1 VSSRLFNNI
10 PKSKDIRTQSQATDR
25 KNQRLLTEEAPI
37 GKIYVEL
44 ENKKIVVLNI
54 KEHEDPSTIATR
66 FLSTYSV
73 RRDHYKAVVD
83 HIRAIRDHW
92 KEHPESEDCV
102 VKNLVLKD
110 SKVQMSA
117 RKPVTR
123 ENQSASKSPMR
134 SKGITLT
141 TARHQTPG
149 RGQIETTG
157 KVLFKLNFEIGHGK
171 TAKLIFK
178 QGESAFK

>member
-1 VSSRLFNNI
+1 
-10 PKSKDIRTQSQATDR
+10 
-25 KNQRLLTEEAPI
+25 
-37 GKIYVEL
+37 
-44 ENKKIVVLNI
+44 LNI

-92 KEHPESEDCV
+92 KEHPETEDCV

-149 RGQIETTG
+149 RGQTESTG

-171 TAKLIFK
+171 TAKLAFK

>member
-1 VSSRLFNNI
+1 MNV
-10 PKSKDIRTQSQATDR
+10 
-25 KNQRLLTEEAPI
+25 
-37 GKIYVEL
+37 
-44 ENKKIVVLNI
+44 

-73 RRDHYKAVVD
+73 RRDHYKSVVD
-83 HIRAIRDHW
+83 HIRAIRDQW
-92 KEHPESEDCV
+92 REHPETEDCI
-102 VKNLVLKD
+102 VKNLVLRD
-110 SKVQMSA
+110 NKVQMSA
-117 RKPVTR
+117 RKPTMR

-141 TARHQTPG
+141 SRHQTPG
-149 RGQIETTG
+149 RGQTESGG

-171 TAKLIFK
+171 TAKLAFK